1 MNIMAFVQGFE
12 NDFVRVEKYI
22 NTANSRGDQLHWAN
36 YRKWYLL
43 NVRKAKTAFRQ
54 LCRIERDV
62 DKVKNHLERMET
74 LLATM
79 FDIKTQT
86 RAKYEA
92 LQQFKPIWNKFK
104 DEAAR
109 QLKAKY
115 DMFSERDFGVE
126 ENLCFVLMPFD
137 KTFGQ
142 VYKEAIKPAVRG
154 VGLKCRRAD
163 DIFGVRP
170 IVQDIWEYIN
180 RAKVVVADLT
190 DRNPNV
196 FYEVGLSHALAK
208 KVVLLTQKPQDVP
221 FDIKHIRYV
230 LYKND
235 ASGRG
240 KLLKALSKTIRGL
253 VG

>member
-1 MNIMAFVQGFE
+1 MMAFVRGFE
-12 NDFVRVEKYI
+12 KDLARVERYI
-22 NTANSRGDQLHWAN
+22 NTANSRGDQLCWAN
-36 YRKWYLL
+36 YRKWYLS
-43 NVRKAKTAFRQ
+43 NVRKTKTAFRR
-54 LCRIERDV
+54 LCRIMRD
-62 DKVKNHLERMET
+62 KEEAKNHLERMDT
-74 LLATM
+74 LLRTM

-92 LQQFKPIWNKFK
+92 LQQFKPIWNEFK
-104 DEAAR
+104 DETKR

-115 DMFSERDFGVE
+115 DMFSQRDFGVE

-137 KTFGQ
+137 KTFRR
-142 VYKEAIKPAVRG
+142 VYKEAIKPAVRK

-170 IVQDIWEYIN
+170 IVQDIWEHIN

-208 KVVLLTQKPQDVP
+208 RVVLLAQKPQDVP

-235 ASGRG
+235 TSGRG